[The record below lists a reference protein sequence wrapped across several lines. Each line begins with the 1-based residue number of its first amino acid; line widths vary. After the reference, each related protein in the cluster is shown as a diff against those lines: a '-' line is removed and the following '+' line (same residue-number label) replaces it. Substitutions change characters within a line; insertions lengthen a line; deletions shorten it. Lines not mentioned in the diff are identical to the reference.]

1 MTPNTSP
8 VPRVPGTTKDPSIP
22 GSPSRRTFL
31 SSSAVAAV
39 AVAGGLPL
47 LSACNNP
54 KEENRKEGAT
64 TGKNAKDLLPAY
76 VALNLVTPDIP
87 SKNGSPVG
95 FTQSIPS
102 SALKT
107 AVPQKLGRGGTFKI
121 MAPFWGS
128 PPAGDNPYYRAVNE
142 AAGVRAVFQ
151 NQDGNVY
158 GDKLGAVLASSTIPD
173 AVVIPAWNLT
183 GKIPSAVNAKFED
196 LGPYL
201 SGDRVKKYPNL
212 AAVPT
217 DAWQRSIF
225 GGALRGIPMPS
236 SSVVNLVPYYRKDI
250 FDAKGYKLPKT
261 ADEFLSFAK
270 DITAPR
276 SKVWACDDM
285 KWTAFSMFGVL
296 SGGDKALM
304 WDVVDGKLVH
314 RVETPQFLEALEWT
328 RKLYAS
334 GAVHPDARVKNQG
347 DSGNR
352 FTAGQL
358 LMYNN
363 DLSHWYVKTAEQRLQ
378 KPDFAMGA
386 MDYFHHDGTDPVLYA
401 VQPASIWTF
410 VRKGAPREMIEDFLA
425 LANFC
430 ASPYGT
436 KERRLTEFGVE
447 GVHYE
452 ITKGEAVKTEKGN
465 LEVSGAFDYT
475 GDPAVY
481 IAHPDLPEVAE
492 GQLQWQQ
499 RMGSFTKKSAFYGLT
514 VTEPARWATLDADF
528 ETLED
533 DIVRGRRKIGDMQQ
547 AVADWKSKGGDRL
560 RDWYQKLLDE
570 TGAAKG

>member
-8 VPRVPGTTKDPSIP
+8 APRVPDAPAAPEAT
-22 GSPSRRTFL
+22 GSPRRRTFL
-31 SSSAVAAV
+31 SSSALAAV

-47 LSACNNP
+47 LSACNNA
-54 KEENRKEGAT
+54 KDGKREEGAT
-64 TGKNAKDLLPAY
+64 TGKNAKALLPTY
-76 VALNLVTPDIP
+76 VALNLVAPDIP

-107 AVPQKLGRGGTFKI
+107 AVPEKLGKGSTFKI

-128 PPAGDNPYYRAVNE
+128 PPAADNPYYRAVNE

-158 GDKLGAVLASSTIPD
+158 ADKLGAVLASSTIPD
-173 AVVIPAWNLT
+173 VVVIPAWNLT
-183 GKIPSAVNAKFED
+183 GKIPTAVNAKFED

-201 SGDRVKKYPNL
+201 SGDKVKKYPNL

-225 GGALRGIPMPS
+225 GGVLRGVPMPAS
-236 SSVVNLVPYYRKDI
+236 NVINIVPYYRKDI
-250 FDAKGYKLPKT
+250 FDAKGYQLPES

-270 DITAPR
+270 DITAAK

-285 KWTAFSMFGVL
+285 KWASFSIFGVL

-304 WDVVDGKLVH
+304 WDMVDGKLVH

-334 GAVHPDARVKNQG
+334 GVVHPDARVKNQG
-347 DSGNR
+347 DAGNR
-352 FTAGQL
+352 FTAGQSL
-358 LMYNN
+358 IYTQ
-363 DLSHWYVKTAEQRLQ
+363 DISHWYAKTAEQRLQ
-378 KPDFAMGA
+378 NPEFAMGA
-386 MDYFHHDGTDPVLYA
+386 MDYFHHDGGDPKLYA

-410 VRKGAPREMIEDFLA
+410 IRKGAPKAMVEDFLA

-430 ASPYGT
+430 ASPYGS
-436 KERRLTEFGVE
+436 KERRLTEYGVE
-447 GVHYE
+447 GVHYTL
-452 ITKGEAVKTEKGN
+452 TKGEAVKTEKGN
-465 LEVSGAFDYT
+465 LEVNGAFDYT
-475 GDPAVY
+475 GDPAVF
-481 IAHPDLPEVAE
+481 IAHPDLPEVAK
-492 GQLQWQQ
+492 GQLEWLQ
-499 RMGSFTKKSAFYGLT
+499 RMGSFTRKSAFYGLT
-514 VTEPARWATLDADF
+514 VTEPNRWATLDADF

-533 DIVRGRRKIGDMQQ
+533 DVVRGRRKVADMQQ
-547 AVADWKSKGGDRL
+547 AVADWKSKGGDKL
-560 RDWYQKLLDE
+560 RDWYRKLLDD
-570 TGAAKG
+570 TGAARG